1 MAFVTHFNNTK
12 KIMWLGSVCILPNQS
27 RVVDERFIPKP
38 AVIKTDS
45 ALDLIL
51 GNLNATKSMAKV
63 KELNADELGLAL
75 AEELSNGNRKTV
87 IESIQKAMLAFK
99 PDDSGAALAEELN
112 AFSEHWSNQ
121 DVADIEAHLATDEIA
136 ADESRAEILRTILGD
151 K

>member
-12 KIMWLGSVCILPNQS
+12 KIMWVGSVCILPNQS
-27 RVVDERFIPKP
+27 RKVDERFLDNKP
-38 AVIKTDS
+38 AAAPAES
-45 ALDLIL
+45 SDLIL

-63 KELNADELGLAL
+63 KELNADELAQAL
-75 AEELSNGNRKTV
+75 TEEQGGKVRVTV